1 MIDTRQ
7 KMREEEGLDKVRP
20 LEPIYAR
27 YCIGQN
33 LSVYCNERKPFE
45 SWDEYQAAA
54 ASSEIMRSFLQKFAE
69 PSDCAL
75 WPSGEAEQIANTHV
89 YYDGPQL
96 AFTGELDASS
106 SGLAGYK
113 IEMLYVSARNVV
125 FRNGYHGQFPT
136 ELPTSEDR
144 AYWLCALQLAHQ
156 FLVDPQQKLDTGC
169 AETRKLRL
177 VR

>member
-1 MIDTRQ
+1 
-7 KMREEEGLDKVRP
+7 
-20 LEPIYAR
+20 
-27 YCIGQN
+27 
-33 LSVYCNERKPFE
+33 
-45 SWDEYQAAA
+45 
-54 ASSEIMRSFLQKFAE
+54 
-69 PSDCAL
+69 L